1 MRQSGARH
9 PVRAAVV
16 AAITMT
22 GRYLKPLV
30 RRLVDGFS
38 LIELMIVVAVMAIL
52 LTIAMPGY
60 QRYMLRVHRTEAIG
74 MLLQAS
80 MCQQRIYASNGTYDI
95 ARCQLDTADM
105 RYEIEYSPADSQ
117 GRAYIAMA
125 TPMGSQLEDPCGSL
139 SLDQNGA
146 RAISTPDVS
155 VTKCWNGR

>member
-1 MRQSGARH
+1 MNIR
-9 PVRAAVV
+9 P
-16 AAITMT
+16 
-22 GRYLKPLV
+22 KPIL
-30 RRLVDGFS
+30 RGLADGFS

-60 QRYMLRVHRTEAIG
+60 QTYMLRVHRTEAIG

-80 MCQQRIYASNGTYDI
+80 MCQERIYATIGTYDTT
-95 ARCQLDTADM
+95 RCQPDTAET
-105 RYEIEYSPADSQ
+105 RYEIDYTPADSQ

-125 TPMGSQLEDPCGSL
+125 TPTGAQLEDTCGSL